1 MVPHSSLQLN
11 CTILSSENVL
21 HCFISKNLIHA
32 VPNWLTFPSS
42 FKTQIFPPPRSLL
55 FRDPILVIV
64 SHAELLILTT
74 FIYFLFF
81 KLIYFNWKL
90 ITLQYCGDFCY
101 TLTWI
106 SRGCTCVPHPE
117 HPSHL
122 PPHPIPLGCPSA
134 LALSALF
141 QAWKLDWS
149 YVLHMIIYVF
159 QCYSLKSSHPRLL
172 PQSPKVCSLYLCL
185 FWSLAYR
192 VVVTIFLNSI
202 YICINILYWCFSFL
216 LHCV

>member
-32 VPNWLTFPSS
+32 VPNWLTFLSS

-90 ITLQYCGDFCY
+90 ITLQYCGDFCLY
-101 TLTWI
+101 TDVNQPWVYMCPPSWTSLP
-106 SRGCTCVPHPE
+106 SPSSSHSSGLCQCTGFECPVSSMEVGLVICFTYYNIRVSMLFSQIIPPL
-117 HPSHL
+117 PS
-122 PPHPIPLGCPSA
+122 PSE
-134 LALSALF
+134 SKSLF
-141 QAWKLDWS
+141 FVSL
-149 YVLHMIIYVF
+149 
-159 QCYSLKSSHPRLL
+159 LKS
-172 PQSPKVCSLYLCL
+172 
-185 FWSLAYR
+185 
-192 VVVTIFLNSI
+192 
-202 YICINILYWCFSFL
+202 CI
-216 LHCV
+216 